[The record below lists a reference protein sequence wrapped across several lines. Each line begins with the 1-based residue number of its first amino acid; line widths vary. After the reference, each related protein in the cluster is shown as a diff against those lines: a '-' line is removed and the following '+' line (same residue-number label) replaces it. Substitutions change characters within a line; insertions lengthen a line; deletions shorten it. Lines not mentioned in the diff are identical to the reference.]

1 MPKINQEEYEIL
13 KNLDDKRKWIARNYN
28 GALIIYTSKPMKNP
42 NLYWDSFGERMD
54 DRLFQFIQW
63 EDESPYNIQEL
74 IEEYLYDN
82 RPKLFID
89 GQEQS
94 FEFIE
99 ESEETEVKDLQW
111 MKDQLEKDYAD
122 GKRVQSRIKDGEKIE
137 GIDIKSYW
145 RGSQTANYIAR
156 CYLEDLDEPEVLSQ
170 EWIDENK
177 TSIDR
182 KLDGTPI
189 YKVREELLQNLLV
202 PKQEPKESLVEG
214 EVKLIV
220 GFDGGTETIN
230 AENIEEAF
238 DVLTDYDA
246 SFHIVE
252 RPVVPKFVSSHIE
265 HEKSI
270 ERPLFTHLDGF
281 HKNPNTYKMVSDWY
295 HENPEKYIQAWLAY
309 PNIEIEQE
317 PRYYA
322 KIKGHENIGS
332 NDKYW
337 NYNTD
342 MEELSVG
349 DNEVHPNV
357 ISEYI
362 LKATKDEWANLG
374 ITDDN
379 ADFVKAEELEG

>member
-1 MPKINQEEYEIL
+1 MPKINQEEYEVL
-13 KNLDDKRKWIARNYN
+13 KALDDKWKWIARDKN
-28 GALIIYTSKPMKNP
+28 GGLYKFQEKPKKVN
-42 NLYWDSFGERMD
+42 SFRWN
-54 DRLFQFIQW
+54 DRNQTWLGMSGDRFQFIQW

-111 MKDQLEKDYAD
+111 MKEQLEKDYAD

-202 PKQEPKESLVEG
+202 PKQEL
-214 EVKLIV
+214 
-220 GFDGGTETIN
+220 
-230 AENIEEAF
+230 
-238 DVLTDYDA
+238 
-246 SFHIVE
+246 
-252 RPVVPKFVSSHIE
+252 PVIPKFVAEWIE
-265 HEKSI
+265 ETKPYKSLRVAFEYI
-270 ERPLFTHLDGF
+270 AQRKRDNHDDKLAFWVEEGNSETFARAWLDG
-281 HKNPNTYKMVSDWY
+281 Y
-295 HENPEKYIQAWLAY
+295 
-309 PNIEIEQE
+309 EIEQE
-317 PRYYA
+317 PKYYA
-322 KIKGHENIGS
+322 KIKGHENIAS

-349 DNEVHPNV
+349 DSEVHPNV
-357 ISEYI
+357 ISEYM

-374 ITDDN
+374 INDDN
-379 ADFVKAEELEG
+379 AEFELVEELEEC